1 MRSTSISA
9 FSVPR
14 TNRHTI
20 TATLHRSISILENGD
35 PHRFSNSIV
44 RVCTR
49 TFACP
54 FVLKRDINNAAGY
67 YEMQTRRRLFAR
79 RILSLARHLTTIGLS
94 RTTREEREREREN
107 RQYTRFVYGFV
118 YRTKETENRKCFT
131 AISGGRLSPLSTGCS
146 TPRAVLSNAKKEN
159 EISRLRGT
167 TREILL
173 SKIASLYEMPGLAQ
187 PARL

>member
-67 YEMQTRRRLFAR
+67 YEMQRRRRLFAR

-94 RTTREEREREREN
+94 RRTREEREREGKP
-107 RQYTRFVYGFV
+107 TVYAF
-118 YRTKETENRKCFT
+118 
-131 AISGGRLSPLSTGCS
+131 
-146 TPRAVLSNAKKEN
+146 
-159 EISRLRGT
+159 RLRLRIQNEGNGK
-167 TREILL
+167 
-173 SKIASLYEMPGLAQ
+173 SKVLHRYFRRAALTSLHWLQHTPGCAVECKKGE
-187 PARL
+187 